1 MNFKYKNVNTAP
13 TAKINVKEG
22 HIGDGT
28 KIEEHVRIDA
38 DFLELGERSILRP
51 YSHIE
56 GKHVEIG
63 NEFYMD
69 ERALIGGGSAF
80 DADAYLKA
88 GDFLHMGKDSELN
101 IARGITAGHELG
113 AGIQTKIFTHGAY
126 QSAWDGFPTQWDSVK
141 IGNRVWLPN
150 AWVNPRVTI
159 GDNVVVA
166 AGSVVNKDLPSGC
179 LAGGVPVKVI
189 RENVYPRRLTEEE
202 EDKLFDYI
210 HNQAERIIT
219 DKGLGHT
226 KYKKEGK
233 GSYRVNEVLFD
244 VPNRVIDGQA
254 NEISEV
260 MKNQLRRNGIRFRYK
275 IENKKYVPW

>member
-1 MNFKYKNVNTAP
+1 MNFGKDVTIAP

-22 HIGDGT
+22 RIGEDT
-28 KIEEHVRIDA
+28 KIGEHVRIDA

-56 GKHVEIG
+56 GKHIEIG

-80 DADAYLKA
+80 DPDAYLKA
-88 GDFLHMGKDSELN
+88 GDFLHMGKNSELN

-126 QSAWDGFPTQWDSVK
+126 QSAWDGFPSQWESVK
-141 IGNRVWLPN
+141 IGDRVWLPN
-150 AWVNPRVTI
+150 AWVNPGVTI

-166 AGSVVNKDLPSGC
+166 AGSVVNKNLPNGC

-189 RENVYPRRLTEEE
+189 KENVYPRKLTEEE

-210 HNQAERIIT
+210 RSQAERIT
-219 DKGLGHT
+219 LVKGLGPI
-226 KYKKEGK
+226 KAKKEVK
-233 GSYRVNEVLFD
+233 GSYRINNVLFD
-244 VPNRVIDGQA
+244 VQERVIDGYA
-254 NEISEV
+254 DEISEV

-275 IENKKYVPW
+275 LENNKYVPW